1 MSNVQT
7 PATYFTAP
15 LLDQTVQEIDLDIS
29 AQPYFY
35 NNGET
40 PKYLADVSDA
50 IELIQASSI
59 NAHMSMGHV
68 YDVPKEIAT
77 IQTDWGE
84 QTQLAFAG
92 NTFEFMPLKAT
103 PETAAAFG
111 MTLVKAGQAIEVQAT
126 QKKLSQIEY
135 QYGLSAFRFKNKKAP
150 AIQGAFFITLMLS
163 IQFINSSYYS

>member
-15 LLDQTVQEIDLDIS
+15 LLDQTMQEIDVDIS

-35 NNGET
+35 NNGGT
-40 PKYLADVSDA
+40 PEYLAEVSDA
-50 IELIQASSI
+50 IELIQVAST
-59 NAHMSMGHV
+59 NVRMSMGHV
-68 YDVPKEIAT
+68 YAVPEEIAT
-77 IQTDWGE
+77 IQTHWGE

-126 QKKLSQIEY
+126 RKKLSQIKY
-135 QYGLSAFRFKNKKAP
+135 QYGMLVGHFFPYDQFKL
-150 AIQGAFFITLMLS
+150 I
-163 IQFINSSYYS
+163 